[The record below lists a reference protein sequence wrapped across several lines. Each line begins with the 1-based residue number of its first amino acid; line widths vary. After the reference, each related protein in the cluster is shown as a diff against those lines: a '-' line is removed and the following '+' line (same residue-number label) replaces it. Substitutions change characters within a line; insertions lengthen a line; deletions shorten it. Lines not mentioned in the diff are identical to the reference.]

1 MQTVVGIRFRN
12 GGKVYY
18 FDPGELDINEGDH
31 VIVETAQGL
40 EYATAAYARREVGDD
55 QVVTPLKP
63 VVRLATVEDEAL
75 YQELLAKEPEAYEIC
90 LKKIEE
96 HCLDM
101 KLSGAE
107 YAFSGNKLTFYF
119 TADGR
124 IDFRE
129 LVKDLASVFKMRIEL
144 SQIGVRDEARL
155 MGGLGACGRTICCRS
170 FLSDF
175 QSVSIKMAKEQ
186 NLSLSPTK
194 ISGVCGRLMCCL
206 QYEYECY
213 ECTRKLMPDIG
224 REVVTEDGPGVV
236 LENNIITERT
246 RVKVALK
253 DGTYEIREY
262 PFRELTVID
271 G

>member
-107 YAFSGNKLTFYF
+107 YAFSGNKLTFY
-119 TADGR
+119 
-124 IDFRE
+124 
-129 LVKDLASVFKMRIEL
+129 
-144 SQIGVRDEARL
+144 
-155 MGGLGACGRTICCRS
+155 
-170 FLSDF
+170 
-175 QSVSIKMAKEQ
+175 SVSYTHLRAHE
-186 NLSLSPTK
+186 T
-194 ISGVCGRLMCCL
+194 
-206 QYEYECY
+206 
-213 ECTRKLMPDIG
+213 
-224 REVVTEDGPGVV
+224 
-236 LENNIITERT
+236 
-246 RVKVALK
+246 
-253 DGTYEIREY
+253 
-262 PFRELTVID
+262 
-271 G
+271 

>member
-1 MQTVVGIRFRN
+1 
-12 GGKVYY
+12 
-18 FDPGELDINEGDH
+18 
-31 VIVETAQGL
+31 
-40 EYATAAYARREVGDD
+40 
-55 QVVTPLKP
+55 
-63 VVRLATVEDEAL
+63 
-75 YQELLAKEPEAYEIC
+75 
-90 LKKIEE
+90 
-96 HCLDM
+96 
-101 KLSGAE
+101 
-107 YAFSGNKLTFYF
+107 
-119 TADGR
+119 
-124 IDFRE
+124 
-129 LVKDLASVFKMRIEL
+129 
-144 SQIGVRDEARL
+144 